1 MELDP
6 PDLGNDREGQ
16 GKAYRARFAQSM
28 RLKVKERLGKV
39 SRACW
44 LELDEALCRLYHLE
58 DRSPVLGCTAQYQC
72 AWRPFQERFRHLR
85 L

>member
-1 MELDP
+1 MELGP
-6 PDLGNDREGQ
+6 PGLENDREGQ

-44 LELDEALCRLYHLE
+44 LELDEALYRLYHL
-58 DRSPVLGCTAQYQC
+58 
-72 AWRPFQERFRHLR
+72 
-85 L
+85 